1 MILYFIVVI
10 ALAFLCV
17 KLFPMDKVD
26 DGMIITHFIMS
37 RHTFGVIRK
46 YLQENQD
53 KYFYE
58 GIPIHINNELNDGEI
73 IAIKKQ
79 RNPPPKE
86 GLVYSPYNFTE
97 GSEHIPYPYF
107 KKGVPLGMPLGY
119 FNN

>member
-17 KLFPMDKVD
+17 KLFPMELVD

-37 RHTFGVIRK
+37 KFTFEKIRK
-46 YLQENQD
+46 YLKENQD
-53 KYFYE
+53 KYFYQ
-58 GIPIHINNELNDGEI
+58 GIPIHINNELNDGEL

-79 RNPPPKE
+79 RNPPKE
-86 GLVYSPYNFTE
+86 GLVYSPYSFTE
-97 GSEHIPYPYF
+97 GSEHIPYPSF
-107 KKGVPLGMPLGY
+107 KKGVPLGMPMGY